1 MDYKYTGDDF
11 DIKKAPTKVKDSA
24 DELDKIK
31 EQIEENLRH
40 IRHAQKMMYARHKY
54 GILVVFQAMDAAG
67 KDSMIAHI
75 FSGVN
80 PVGFKVANFKQ
91 PTSAELR
98 HDYLWRINKE
108 LPSRGEIG
116 VFNRSYYEDVL
127 VSRVHPEII
136 LNANLPEVDSLSD
149 VNDHFFKGR
158 YQDIRDYE
166 KYLSRNGFV
175 IFKFFLHISKD
186 EQKKRFL
193 RRINLPKKH
202 WKFSSAD
209 IRERQYWD
217 KYQKAYE
224 KAINAT
230 ATKKNPW
237 YVVPADDK
245 WYSRLI
251 VSDISTKEIEKLPL
265 AYPVLSPDEAARLDT
280 AKEELLNEK

>member
-1 MDYKYTGDDF
+1 MTLILKR
-11 DIKKAPTKVKDSA
+11 APTKVKDSA

-202 WKFSSAD
+202 WKSSSAD

-251 VSDISTKEIEKLPL
+251 VSDILTKEIEKLPL

>member
-1 MDYKYTGDDF
+1 MNYKYTGDDF
-11 DIKKAPTKVKDSA
+11 NIKKVPTKVKDSA
-24 DELDKIK
+24 DELEKIK
-31 EQIEENLRH
+31 KQIEENLRH
-40 IRHAQKMMYARHKY
+40 LRHAQKMMYARHKY

-98 HDYLWRINKE
+98 HDYLWRINQQ

-251 VSDISTKEIEKLPL
+251 VSDILTKEIEKLLL
-265 AYPVLSPDEAARLDT
+265 AYPELSPDEAAKLDA
-280 AKEELLNEK
+280 AKAELLNEK